1 MAFLEQYKI
10 ILGSASPRRRELL
23 ASLDVEFS
31 VEPVKGV
38 DETAPADMPA
48 MEIPEFLSRKK
59 ASAYPLSD
67 NQMLITAD
75 TLVISDN
82 KPLGKP
88 VDAED
93 ARHILRSISGKT
105 HQVVTGVC
113 ISTTAK
119 TVSFSAVTDVTFS
132 ALTDDEIDYYIKN
145 YKPFDKAG
153 AYGIQE
159 WIGAIAVSNINGSY
173 YNVMGLPLHRLYV
186 ELKKFL

>member
-23 ASLDVEFS
+23 ASLDVEFT

-38 DETAPADMPA
+38 DETAPTDMPA

-67 NQMLITAD
+67 KQMLITAD

>member
-38 DETAPADMPA
+38 DETAPTDMPA

-113 ISTTAK
+113 ISTTDK